1 MSDYDDLIKIAD
13 LHSEAND
20 KKVAKLVISNN
31 NIVGGNNIEGID
43 VKTDATEEQVN
54 INIIVKKGYVI
65 EKPVHMCFGIL
76 KKEFN
81 QKIKLYIKIEDNAEV
96 SIVGHCVF
104 PNAIKVKHFMDA
116 KINVGKNSKY
126 SYFEKHIHS
135 DTGGV
140 EVYPRAGVDVGK
152 NSRFN
157 TEFELLKGRVGL
169 IDINY
174 NVEGGENSVIDIVS
188 RISGYA
194 EDIIKIKESANLK
207 GEYSRGVLR
216 SRVAVRDDAK
226 AEVYNKIIASGAHA
240 RGHVDCTEILQ
251 GNGIVKAYPDV
262 EVLHPKA
269 RITHEAKLGG
279 IENKQLE
286 TLMARGLTEKE
297 AEEII
302 IRGLLS

>member
-1 MSDYDDLIKIAD
+1 MSEYDELIKTAG
-13 LHSEAND
+13 LHKEAED
-20 KKVAKLVISNN
+20 KRVAKLVISDNE
-31 NIVGGNNIEGID
+31 IVGGNNIDGIEI
-43 VKTDATEEQVN
+43 KTDATEEQ
-54 INIIVKKGYVI
+54 INIDVRVKEGYVI
-65 EKPVHMCFGIL
+65 ENPVHMCFGVL

-81 QKIKLYIKIEDNAEV
+81 QKINLNIEVEDNAEV
-96 SIVGHCVF
+96 TIVGHCIF
-104 PNAIKVKHFMDA
+104 PKAVKVKHFMDA
-116 KINVGKNSKY
+116 KIKIKENSKY

-140 EVYPRAGVDVGK
+140 EVYPKAVVEVGK
-152 NSRFN
+152 NSKFK

-169 IDINY
+169 LDIDY
-174 NVEGGENSVIDIVS
+174 KADGCKNSVIDVIA
-188 RISGYA
+188 RISGYKD
-194 EDIIKIKESANLK
+194 DIIKINESANLK
-207 GEYSRGVLR
+207 EEYARGVLR

-226 AEVYNKIIASGAHA
+226 AEVYNKITASAAHA

-269 RITHEAKLGG
+269 RVTHEAKLGG

-302 IRGLLS
+302 IEGLLS